1 MPIVSCPGCGHG
13 ISDRATA
20 CVNCGRALT
29 PVAAPSEPVAPPVT
43 PTNDHAPGGGTPRSD
58 GAQLP
63 FFSVATHKFVI
74 MCVVTLGMYQ
84 YYWLYKQW
92 KRLAR
97 TSFEPISPFWRTFFA
112 PLWGFSLFMRIRA
125 RAELEKVVVSWNDI
139 ALGVAYLLLS
149 AAWRLPEPWWIVSLF
164 GFLPL
169 LPVHGTIEEINARH
183 SAGPLPNRSFSGAN
197 VLGIFVGGGI
207 LVLALIG
214 TFMKP

>member
-1 MPIVSCPGCGHG
+1 M
-13 ISDRATA
+13 
-20 CVNCGRALT
+20 T
-29 PVAAPSEPVAPPVT
+29 PVPPPAESVPPPT
-43 PTNDHAPGGGTPRSD
+43 APTNDHVRNGGAGLS
-58 GAQLP
+58 GEAALP

-74 MCVVTLGMYQ
+74 MCLVTIGLYQ
-84 YYWLYKQW
+84 YFWLYKQW

-125 RAELEKVVVSWNDI
+125 RGQLEKLVVSWNDV

-169 LPVHGTIEEINARH
+169 LPVHRTIEEINARH
-183 SAGPLPNRSFSGAN
+183 SAGPLPNRTFSGTN

-214 TFMKP
+214 TFMKS